1 MTPPNTAPNESF
13 NPPQESSTLST
24 AFNIL
29 VSTALLLNYPL
40 AASLPTP
47 TIPDSMPPPS
57 LIACL
62 ESYIN
67 PALPIGTGVGADT
80 NVPALHL
87 LPSTTLSKLKNVG
100 PARIK
105 DMRVLGHAKQIL
117 SHVPVAATPA
127 TCTRFNDTLASVVQI
142 NRDKFAAL
150 AVLPMEGR
158 EAAKELQRC
167 VVKLKFVGGVLGLKP
182 DERGGLTLGND
193 LEEVWSVAARYR
205 VPVMVRD
212 MWPLGTHVSL
222 VSYSWAASSEADG
235 WDLASGIPGGT
246 GRQRRRSVGDEPVY
260 LAQSLASSGSASV
273 PFGCL

>member
-1 MTPPNTAPNESF
+1 MTPPSTPHLESS
-13 NPPQESSTLST
+13 NDPQESSTLST

-29 VSTALLLNYPL
+29 VSTALLLNRPL

-47 TIPDSMPPPS
+47 TIPNPMPPPP

-67 PALPIGTGVGADT
+67 PALPIGTGIGTDT
-80 NVPALHL
+80 SAPALHL

-105 DMRVLGHAKQIL
+105 DMRALGHARQIL
-117 SHVPVAATPA
+117 SHVPIAATPA

-150 AVLPMEGR
+150 AVLPMDGR

-182 DERGGLTLGND
+182 DGCGGLTLGND

-205 VPVMVRD
+205 VPVMLRD
-212 MWPLGTHVSL
+212 MWPLGTHVSS
-222 VSYSWAASSEADG
+222 VFYPWAVRSEANG

-246 GRQRRRSVGDEPVY
+246 GRQRRCSVNDEHAY
-260 LAQSLASSGSASV
+260 LA
-273 PFGCL
+273 